1 MTPEQQGDV
10 LAIHQLKSRYF
21 RFMDTKQWD
30 QWRNLFTDDMVFYAD
45 FDSVLPKL
53 TEPTTSGG
61 DEFVEYV
68 SGVLATAITAHHG
81 HMPDIE
87 VHGDGTAHGVW
98 AMFDW
103 VDDADNSMAL
113 QGFGHYHENYVR
125 GSDGQWRISELRLT
139 RIRVDEI
146 KASRPAG
153 ERPWPTPWT
162 RPSR

>member
-1 MTPEQQGDV
+1 VTPEQQGDV
-10 LAIHQLKSRYF
+10 LAIQQLKSRYF
-21 RFMDTKQWD
+21 RLMDTKQWD
-30 QWRNLFTDDMVFYAD
+30 QWRHLFTDDMVFYAD
-45 FDSVLPKL
+45 YDSVLPSDV
-53 TEPTTSGG
+53 EPTTSGG
-61 DEFVEYV
+61 DEFVEMV
-68 SGVLATAITAHHG
+68 SGVLATAVTAHHG

-87 VHGDGTAHGVW
+87 LHGDGTAHGIW

-125 GSDGQWRISELRLT
+125 GADGQWRISELRLT
-139 RIRVDEI
+139 RIRVDEM

-153 ERPWPTPWT
+153 ERPWPSPWS